1 MVYALLF
8 PHFFYKNKTS
18 ARMHKMRMITLPI
31 DNMYIYI
38 LSIKRL
44 TSRIKDIRILIFGTI
59 PSFIY
64 SWANWCIWRPTMTG
78 GVVTAEKIHTIGY
91 NLSNCQNISNLSTL
105 LTDLICNYLY
115 QIAHFIY
122 ELLHNLRQKLW
133 QSHHTPKTCSF

>member
-1 MVYALLF
+1 MAYALLF
-8 PHFFYKNKTS
+8 PHFFNKNKTS
-18 ARMHKMRMITLPI
+18 ARMYKMRMITLPI

-122 ELLHNLRQKLW
+122 ELLHNLRQKHLTKP
-133 QSHHTPKTCSF
+133 SYS